1 MKSSGIFVLLAFQ
14 VICAGVFLYEILSA
28 LTGAA
33 PISWYAHEVIEI
45 LAALGLIIGA
55 TITARLAWRARAR
68 AAKADQTL
76 RMASGAFHAV
86 VQDRFRDWNLT
97 PAEQDVALFVIKG
110 LSTQDIAALR
120 NTSEGTV
127 KTQTNSIYRK
137 ADVSSRA
144 QLVSSFIQDLAATPL
159 LDGD

>member
-14 VICAGVFLYEILSA
+14 VICAAVFLYDILSA

-33 PISWYAHEVIEI
+33 PISWYAHELIEI
-45 LAALGLIIGA
+45 LAAVGLIAGA
-55 TITARLAWRARAR
+55 ALTGWLAWQSRRR
-68 AAKADQTL
+68 AAKAEQTMRL
-76 RMASGAFHAV
+76 ASGAFHAV
-86 VQDRFRDWNLT
+86 VQARFQEWKLT

-120 NTSEGTV
+120 KTSEGTV
-127 KTQTNSIYRK
+127 KAQTNAIYRK

-144 QLVSSFIQDLAATPL
+144 QLVSSFIEDLTATPL
-159 LDGD
+159 FDGD